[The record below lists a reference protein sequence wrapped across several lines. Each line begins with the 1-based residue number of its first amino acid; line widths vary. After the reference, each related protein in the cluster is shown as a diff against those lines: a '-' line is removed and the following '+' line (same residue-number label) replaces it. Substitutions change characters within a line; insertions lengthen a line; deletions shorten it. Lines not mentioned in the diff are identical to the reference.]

1 MPTRCLRTAA
11 ALSTSLE
18 ATSRACVRSMR
29 GTCSMQHA
37 PRVQCMH
44 TVPAHSAC
52 TAVHMQ
58 SRLLRLEPLTPR
70 RGAPLDVSAQL
81 AAVVRTQRR
90 AMLHVQRHAA
100 HHLAPGRF

>member
-18 ATSRACVRSMR
+18 ATSRACVRIMHGACNMR
-29 GTCSMQHA
+29 RACTVHA
-37 PRVQCMH
+37 HSAC
-44 TVPAHSAC
+44 AHSAC

-90 AMLHVQRHAA
+90 AMLHVQRHVA

>member
-37 PRVQCMH
+37 LRVQCMH
-44 TVPAHSAC
+44 TVPAHSAYA
-52 TAVHMQ
+52 AVHMQ

>member
-1 MPTRCLRTAA
+1 MR
-11 ALSTSLE
+11 
-18 ATSRACVRSMR
+18 RACSAC
-29 GTCSMQHA
+29 T
-37 PRVQCMH
+37 QCLH

-90 AMLHVQRHAA
+90 AMLHVQRHAT

>member
-1 MPTRCLRTAA
+1 
-11 ALSTSLE
+11 
-18 ATSRACVRSMR
+18 
-29 GTCSMQHA
+29 
-37 PRVQCMH
+37 
-44 TVPAHSAC
+44 
-52 TAVHMQ
+52 MQ

-90 AMLHVQRHAA
+90 AMLHVQRHVA